1 MKKIPQTIKDA
12 GIVTIGMSLSA
23 VLATIC
29 IFVTARILGPAGFGL
44 YTTAFAL
51 VIIVIDAVELAISG
65 SIVKFASQSTALS
78 QGFVKFGFYL
88 KLILGLVITG
98 LFVLISQALSPFLH
112 PQLTRPLLVV
122 SLFIPTVFLLRF
134 PKSLLQAQKKFL
146 FDSALEVTVS
156 LVRLLSILGFYW
168 LVQLTVITAL
178 LSYLFGA
185 LTAFLIGAFMI
196 SWKFLSAPITPEIK
210 SHFFS
215 FQKWLT
221 FGFIIAAIHGRIDS
235 VILLKLSGPEA
246 TGIYQAAFR
255 FFMPVLQLAGA
266 LSLVFA
272 PRFASFPVF
281 SQKKTYLHKAAKLAL
296 GLGCLVLLLIPSAPF
311 LVKFIFGT
319 KYLASILP
327 LQILSLGFA
336 AFIAGSPYASHLIYA
351 VNKTKVFLIINLLQL
366 VFLVSLDLIFIPR
379 SGAVGAA
386 WALALTLII
395 INSLL
400 AGIAFSAKDGQV

>member
-1 MKKIPQTIKDA
+1 MKKIPQTIKDT
-12 GIVTIGMSLSA
+12 GIVTIGTGLST
-23 VLATIC
+23 VLATVC
-29 IFVTARILGPAGFGL
+29 IFLIARILGPASFGL

-51 VIIVIDAVELAISG
+51 GIIVIDSIELAISG
-65 SIVKFASQSTALS
+65 SIVKFAAQNNALS

-88 KLILGLVITG
+88 KIILGLGITG
-98 LFVLISQALSPFLH
+98 LFILISQALSPFLH
-112 PQLTRPLLVV
+112 QQLTQPLLVV
-122 SLFIPTVFLLRF
+122 SFFIPAVFLLRF
-134 PKSLLQAQKKFL
+134 PKSLLQAQKKF
-146 FDSALEVTVS
+146 FHDSVLEVTIS
-156 LVRLLSILGFYW
+156 LVRLISVLGFYG
-168 LVQLTVITAL
+168 LAQLTVITAL

-185 LTAFLIGAFMI
+185 LTAFLIGALMV
-196 SWKFLSAPITPEIK
+196 SWKFLSASITPKIK

-221 FGFIIAAIHGRIDS
+221 FGFIIAAVHGRIDS
-235 VILLKLSGPEA
+235 VILLKLSGAEA

-272 PRFASFPVF
+272 PRFASFPDF
-281 SQKKTYLHKAAKLAL
+281 SQKKTYLYKAAKLAL
-296 GLGCLVLLLIPSAPF
+296 GLGCLVLLLIPLAPF

-319 KYLASILP
+319 KYLSSILP

-336 AFIAGSPYASHLIYA
+336 AFIAGAPYTSHLIYA

-366 VFLVSLDLIFIPR
+366 SLLVSLDLIFIPK

-386 WALALTLII
+386 LALASTLII
-395 INSLL
+395 INGLL
-400 AGIAFSAKDGQV
+400 AGIALSAKV